1 MSTGR
6 FAGRV
11 AVVTGGAKGIGA
23 ATVRALAAAGA
34 GVVIGDVDDSAGNEL
49 AQQLRASGH
58 RVLFV
63 PADIA
68 APAAAQQLIE
78 AAVDAFGGVDILI
91 NNAGIAV
98 AKSTTETTDDDWD
111 RVLNVNLTGAWR
123 CAKAAIPHM
132 IRQGRGAI
140 VNVASN
146 AGLVGFPDL
155 AAYCA
160 SKGGLVSLTRAMAL
174 DCAPHNIRVTAV
186 CPGHTRTP
194 MGEGFVAAQ
203 EDPDAFVEE
212 FVRKRHPLGR
222 MAEADEIA
230 RAILFLAS
238 EDASFVTG
246 AILAADG
253 GYTAR

>member
-1 MSTGR
+1 MSERR
-6 FAGRV
+6 FEDRV
-11 AVVTGGAKGIGA
+11 AVVTGGAKGIGS
-23 ATVRALAAAGA
+23 ATVQALAREGA
-34 GVVIGDVDDSAGNEL
+34 SVVIGDVDAAAGGEL
-49 AQQLRASGH
+49 MQQLRADGH
-58 RVLFV
+58 RVALV
-63 PADIA
+63 RADVA
-68 APAAAQQLIE
+68 APEAAQSLIDT
-78 AAVDAFGGVDILI
+78 AVDEFGGVDILI
-91 NNAGIAV
+91 NNAGIAL
-98 AKSTTETTDDDWD
+98 ARSTIETTDDEWD

-123 CAKAAIPHM
+123 CAKVAIPHL
-132 IRQGRGAI
+132 IRRGRGAI

-146 AGLVGFPDL
+146 AGLVGFPNL

-160 SKGGLVSLTRAMAL
+160 SKGGLISLTRAMAL

-203 EDPDAFVEE
+203 EDPDAFIEE
-212 FVRKRHPLGR
+212 FVQKRHPLGR

-230 RAILFLAS
+230 RTILFLAS